1 MPAWISMQYG
11 HCVVN
16 ATDNAI
22 NSLYFAGIAPSA
34 IAALSNAQNA
44 FIASG
49 ACSSIV
55 FRFASLLM
63 LYIGRKL

>member
-1 MPAWISMQYG
+1 
-11 HCVVN
+11 
-16 ATDNAI
+16 
-22 NSLYFAGIAPSA
+22 
-34 IAALSNAQNA
+34 LSNAQNA